1 MQAEERKVE
10 ISSEARKQV
19 FFFFFNR
26 NGGWEEG
33 KGFLM
38 VYCFLSSTN

>member
-19 FFFFFNR
+19 FFFFLIGM
-26 NGGWEEG
+26 GGGRKERD
-33 KGFLM
+33 
-38 VYCFLSSTN
+38 S